1 MRINWKSYLLLIST
15 AFLLAGCPISGRYH
29 DESREHSEGRY
40 ESREHSEGR
49 YGSRERSE
57 GRYESHE
64 RREGHSEN
72 HGWVG
77 DDDD

>member
-40 ESREHSEGR
+40 ES
-49 YGSRERSE
+49 
-57 GRYESHE
+57 HE

-72 HGWVG
+72 HGWFG

>member
-40 ESREHSEGR
+40 ES
-49 YGSRERSE
+49 
-57 GRYESHE
+57 HE

-72 HGWVG
+72 HGWF
-77 DDDD
+77 

>member
-40 ESREHSEGR
+40 ES
-49 YGSRERSE
+49 
-57 GRYESHE
+57 HE

>member
-29 DESREHSEGRY
+29 DESRE
-40 ESREHSEGR
+40 
-49 YGSRERSE
+49 RSE

-72 HGWVG
+72 HGWFG